1 MYTRLVENEA
11 YRLIELFGDKA
22 ALVAKEKAMT
32 ASELP
37 YDETQEWTINFL
49 AHVIEATIK
58 LATEKEKTV

>member
-1 MYTRLVENEA
+1 MYTTLVENEA

-49 AHVIEATIK
+49 VLVEVAIK